1 MAIVA
6 RTVPDPAREAVEQSV
21 HTFGALLTL
30 TRSRIRST
38 NVSHAAATLLR
49 YLVRGSSAAKGWRSG
64 SRRRIAKTGDL
75 TEWQVRAALDH
86 LVTWGWIERR
96 EAAAR
101 AGAHYRVTA
110 AFLEAVE
117 GAGDEV
123 HGILGPYVALH
134 AFRNEPG
141 ASGAAITPKLSGHLR
156 KYTPQDLI
164 QRLVTLNERP
174 KRHGRGYSKTV
185 LRGTANALHCFIQAA
200 LRGDEP
206 RFTSLRG
213 LAHET
218 GLTFR
223 SAKHA
228 RARLITWGLL
238 TAQDG
243 TYALDHARLAKM
255 LFEDQAALPST
266 PAVSRRRDTV
276 RAMCSHGANQSGVTQ
291 PMQSTVKR

>member
-1 MAIVA
+1 M
-6 RTVPDPAREAVEQSV
+6 
-21 HTFGALLTL
+21 LLPPY
-30 TRSRIRST
+30 S
-38 NVSHAAATLLR
+38 R
-49 YLVRGSSAAKGWRSG
+49 YLVRGSSAAKGWVSG

-123 HGILGPYVALH
+123 HGSSDRTLPYMRSAMNRAHPLP
-134 AFRNEPG
+134 RSRLSS
-141 ASGAAITPKLSGHLR
+141 SGICAPTR
-156 KYTPQDLI
+156 RQDLI

-185 LRGTANALHCFIQAA
+185 LRGTAIALHCFIQAA

-223 SAKHA
+223 SAKRA

-255 LFEDQAALPST
+255 LFEDQAALPSA